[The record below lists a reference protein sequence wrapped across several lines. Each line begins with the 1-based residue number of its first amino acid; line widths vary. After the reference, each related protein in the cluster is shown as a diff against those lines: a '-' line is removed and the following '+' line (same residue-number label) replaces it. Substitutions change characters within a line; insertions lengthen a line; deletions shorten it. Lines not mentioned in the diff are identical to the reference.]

1 MEAKD
6 LIQPPFARTSL
17 RISTHNQVLKN
28 ENAALRNQNS
38 RLEELLEAVTQDED
52 RLRQTLIAVLSVVGE
67 VKITDAELTQLEY
80 QKFTIH
86 TEEDLRDRSF
96 RIFIKTDSQK

>member
-17 RISTHNQVLKN
+17 KISTHKQVLKN

-38 RLEELLEAVTQDED
+38 RLEELLDAVTQDED

-67 VKITDAELTQLEY
+67 VKITDADLMSIDLQN
-80 QKFTIH
+80 FTIH

>member
-17 RISTHNQVLKN
+17 KISTHNQVLKK
-28 ENAALRNQNS
+28 ENSALRNQNS

-52 RLRQTLIAVLSVVGE
+52 RLRQTLIAVLSVIGE
-67 VKITDAELTQLEY
+67 VKITDADLMSLDF

-86 TEEDLRDRSF
+86 TEEDLRDHSF